1 MGNEVYSGR
10 HILQWHITHRC
21 NLRCRHCYQ
30 ADYACEMSPDALRE
44 ALARY
49 ERFLKAE
56 GLHAQINLTGGEPLA
71 HPDFFSLAEEIRRH
85 GHRFAVLTNGTM
97 VDAEAARQLA
107 LLKPEFVQVSLDG
120 TERVHD
126 RIRGRG
132 SFLRAAEGID
142 RLKARGVPVQVS
154 FTAQRENRR
163 SLPALALFCRA
174 HGVDKLWFDR
184 VVIPAEE
191 DTGHLSLSGEEF
203 RQLVRTA
210 RRLER
215 FTPLRCV
222 RSLQFADDAES
233 GLYHCCAGGSLLI
246 LLADGTLMPCRRLP
260 DVIGNIFDGE
270 LKDTLQNSETMR
282 ALRDGSLCRLCACR
296 AVPRRRK
303 MHHLCQ
309 NRQLGRPRPR
319 LLALK
324 KHPPG
329 CFFNASSSSAPS
341 SFEAKRKEMPSPGT
355 SGAASAKLPQGA
367 RHRSIASVRR
377 MLSCFF
383 ISGLFP
389 FFVILFSRGE
399 RGSLTENVSFTRS
412 PAHHPRL
419 EFNKLT
425 VSGISLHSSA
435 RLSDILRCKKARRS

>member
-1 MGNEVYSGR
+1 MAKDLLVAGIG
-10 HILQWHITHRC
+10 
-21 NLRCRHCYQ
+21 
-30 ADYACEMSPDALRE
+30 E
-44 ALARY
+44 ALWDIFPDGAKLGGAPANFAYHVSRFGIPSVAVSALGEGELGDRTEVELRKKMDIFM
-49 ERFLKAE
+49 ERVPYP
-56 GLHAQINLTGGEPLA
+56 TG
-71 HPDFFSLAEEIRRH
+71 
-85 GHRFAVLTNGTM
+85 T
-97 VDAEAARQLA
+97 
-107 LLKPEFVQVSLDG
+107 VQVSLDG

-154 FTAQRENRR
+154 FTAQHENRR

-282 ALRDGSLCRLCACR
+282 ALRDAPIPAACAGCAHAERCRGGAKCITCAKTGSWE
-296 AVPRRRK
+296 
-303 MHHLCQ
+303 
-309 NRQLGRPRPR
+309 GRDPDCW
-319 LLALK
+319 
-324 KHPPG
+324 H
-329 CFFNASSSSAPS
+329 
-341 SFEAKRKEMPSPGT
+341 
-355 SGAASAKLPQGA
+355 
-367 RHRSIASVRR
+367 
-377 MLSCFF
+377 
-383 ISGLFP
+383 
-389 FFVILFSRGE
+389 
-399 RGSLTENVSFTRS
+399 
-412 PAHHPRL
+412 
-419 EFNKLT
+419 
-425 VSGISLHSSA
+425 
-435 RLSDILRCKKARRS
+435 

>member
-1 MGNEVYSGR
+1 
-10 HILQWHITHRC
+10 
-21 NLRCRHCYQ
+21 
-30 ADYACEMSPDALRE
+30 
-44 ALARY
+44 
-49 ERFLKAE
+49 
-56 GLHAQINLTGGEPLA
+56 
-71 HPDFFSLAEEIRRH
+71 
-85 GHRFAVLTNGTM
+85 M

-215 FTPLRCV
+215 STPLRCV

-282 ALRDGSLCRLCACR
+282 ALRDAPIPAACAGCAHAERCRGGAKCITCAKTGSWE
-296 AVPRRRK
+296 
-303 MHHLCQ
+303 
-309 NRQLGRPRPR
+309 GRDPDCW
-319 LLALK
+319 
-324 KHPPG
+324 H
-329 CFFNASSSSAPS
+329 
-341 SFEAKRKEMPSPGT
+341 
-355 SGAASAKLPQGA
+355 
-367 RHRSIASVRR
+367 
-377 MLSCFF
+377 
-383 ISGLFP
+383 
-389 FFVILFSRGE
+389 
-399 RGSLTENVSFTRS
+399 
-412 PAHHPRL
+412 
-419 EFNKLT
+419 
-425 VSGISLHSSA
+425 
-435 RLSDILRCKKARRS
+435 

>member
-1 MGNEVYSGR
+1 MSAEVYSGR

-222 RSLQFADDAES
+222 RSLQFAEDAES

-282 ALRDGSLCRLCACR
+282 ALRDAPIPAACASCAHAERCRGGAKCITCAKTGSWE
-296 AVPRRRK
+296 
-303 MHHLCQ
+303 
-309 NRQLGRPRPR
+309 GRDPDCW
-319 LLALK
+319 
-324 KHPPG
+324 H
-329 CFFNASSSSAPS
+329 
-341 SFEAKRKEMPSPGT
+341 
-355 SGAASAKLPQGA
+355 
-367 RHRSIASVRR
+367 
-377 MLSCFF
+377 
-383 ISGLFP
+383 
-389 FFVILFSRGE
+389 
-399 RGSLTENVSFTRS
+399 
-412 PAHHPRL
+412 
-419 EFNKLT
+419 
-425 VSGISLHSSA
+425 
-435 RLSDILRCKKARRS
+435 